1 MKVERLKGLP
11 FNLTEEEAEEI
22 FNEFSGNFSGNSY
35 REDLRNLRRSEVEK
49 TRGIFS

>member
-22 FNEFSGNFSGNSY
+22 FNEFFWEFFWKFIQG
-35 REDLRNLRRSEVEK
+35 RLKEPAEE
-49 TRGIFS
+49 